1 VKDLRETAIN
11 RLTAARTRLIM
22 EFPFLGVLA
31 LRLPLQA
38 ADPAWC
44 PTVAT
49 DARFLYYNTAWI
61 ISLKEYEV
69 RFAIAHEA
77 MHCALAHFV
86 RRGARN
92 RQRWNLACDLAV
104 NGILVEAGMAQ
115 PVEAIYDHRFTRL
128 SAEEIYNALPDQFS
142 GRTLDTH
149 LDTAPD
155 EEQAERGADDN
166 TDARHDAPA
175 SDLAARPPPLKQA
188 EMEALARQ
196 WKQRMATAAQH
207 ALRTSHL
214 SEHMKRL
221 INRLLKPLLPWRAIL
236 SPYFLSLARG
246 DYSYERPSR
255 REGEIIFPRLA
266 SRGSIVHVVI
276 DSSGSIRK
284 KELSEFIGEVN
295 SLKSIVGVD
304 VTLHVCDMR
313 LSADGPWHFPAWQA
327 MEVPEQL
334 SGGGGTDLRPIFD
347 WLQRHNTRPDLLI
360 YFTDAE
366 GPLPEQP
373 PDFPVIWVIKG
384 SRAVPWGR
392 RIGLN

>member
-1 VKDLRETAIN
+1 MYELQKSAIS

-31 LRLPLQA
+31 LRLPLRA
-38 ADPAWC
+38 ANPSWC
-44 PTVAT
+44 ATIAT
-49 DARFLYYNTAWI
+49 DARFLYFNTAWI

-86 RRGARN
+86 RRGPRN
-92 RQRWNLACDLAV
+92 PLRWNIACDLAV
-104 NGILVEAGMAQ
+104 NGILMEAGMAR
-115 PVEAIYDHRFTRL
+115 PVEALYDHRYAKL
-128 SAEEIYNALPDQFS
+128 SAEETYSALPSDYLA
-142 GRTLDTH
+142 RTFDIH
-149 LDTAPD
+149 LDTD
-155 EEQAERGADDN
+155 FEEYESENKSGEPGDSEED
-166 TDARHDAPA
+166 
-175 SDLAARPPPLKQA
+175 SDSSGLAQRPPPLKHA
-188 EMEALARQ
+188 EVEALARQ
-196 WKQRMATAAQH
+196 WKQRMAGAAQH

-214 SEHMKRL
+214 SDHMKRL
-221 INRLLKPLLPWRAIL
+221 INRLLKPKLPWRAIL

-266 SRGSIVHVVI
+266 SRGSVVHVVI

-284 KELSEFIGEVN
+284 KELSEFISEVN

-304 VTLHVCDMR
+304 ITLHVCDLK
-313 LSADGPWHFPAWQA
+313 LSDEGPWHFPAWQA
-327 MEVPEQL
+327 MEVPAHVP
-334 SGGGGTDLRPIFD
+334 GGGGTDLRPVFG
-347 WLQRHNTRPDLLI
+347 WLNERNIRPDLLV

-366 GPLPEQP
+366 GPFPRHPPE
-373 PDFPVIWVIKG
+373 FPVIWVIKG
-384 SRAVPWGR
+384 FRQPPWGR

>member
-1 VKDLRETAIN
+1 
-11 RLTAARTRLIM
+11 M

-38 ADPAWC
+38 ADPGWC

-49 DARFLYYNTAWI
+49 DARFLYYNIAWI

-86 RRGARN
+86 RRGTRN
-92 RQRWNLACDLAV
+92 RLRWNIACDLAV
-104 NGILVEAGMAQ
+104 NGILMESGMAQ
-115 PVEAIYDHRFTRL
+115 PVEAIYDRRFAKL
-128 SAEEIYNALPDQFS
+128 SAEEIYNALPDGYS

-149 LDTAPD
+149 LDTVPEEDAP
-155 EEQAERGADDN
+155 ERGDGRDMPDRDE
-166 TDARHDAPA
+166 TP
-175 SDLAARPPPLKQA
+175 SDLAPRPPPLQHA

-207 ALRTSHL
+207 ALRSSHL

-221 INRLLKPLLPWRAIL
+221 INRLLKPRLPWRAIL

-266 SRGSIVHVVI
+266 SRGSVVHVVI

-304 VTLHVCDMR
+304 VTLHVCDMK
-313 LSADGPWHFPAWQA
+313 LSKDGPWHYPAWQA
-327 MEVPEQL
+327 MEIPQHL
-334 SGGGGTDLRPIFD
+334 PGGGGTDLRPIFD
-347 WLQRHNTRPDLLI
+347 WLYRNNTRPDLLI

-366 GPLPEQP
+366 GPFPRHP

-384 SRAVPWGR
+384 ARQTPWGR
-392 RIGLN
+392 RIALN

>member
-1 VKDLRETAIN
+1 VKDLRESAFS

-31 LRLPLQA
+31 LRLPLQP

-49 DARFLYYNTAWI
+49 DARFLYFNIAWI

-77 MHCALAHFV
+77 MHCALAHFA

-92 RQRWNLACDLAV
+92 PLRWNIACDLAV
-104 NGILVEAGMAQ
+104 NGILMESGMAQ
-115 PVEAIYDHRFTRL
+115 PVEAIYDRRFAKL
-128 SAEEIYNALPDQFS
+128 SAEEIYNALPDGYT

-149 LDTAPD
+149 LGTVPAQDEPERAAARDNPDNGAAPC
-155 EEQAERGADDN
+155 
-166 TDARHDAPA
+166 
-175 SDLAARPPPLKQA
+175 DLAPRPPPLKHA

-207 ALRTSHL
+207 ALRSCHL

-221 INRLLKPLLPWRAIL
+221 INRLLKPQLPWRAIP

-255 REGEIIFPRLA
+255 RKGEIIFPRLA
-266 SRGSIVHVVI
+266 SRGSVVHMVI

-304 VTLHVCDMR
+304 VTLHVCDMK
-313 LSADGPWHFPAWQA
+313 LSAQGPWHYPAWQA
-327 MEVPEQL
+327 MEIPATL
-334 SGGGGTDLRPIFD
+334 PGGGGTDLRPIFD
-347 WLQRHNTRPDLLI
+347 WLYRKNTRPDLLV
-360 YFTDAE
+360 YFIDAE
-366 GPLPEQP
+366 GPFPRHA

-384 SRAVPWGR
+384 ARQTPWGR
-392 RIGLN
+392 RIALN